1 MSVKESLIEMMK
13 RPSLLT
19 RSVSSACAFVAT
31 ALFTLPSLAQ
41 TCGNEAG
48 GFETWASQFRS
59 KATAQGISAGTAN
72 SVLSGI
78 SYDPNVIR
86 LDRSQR
92 SFKLTFEQF
101 YAKRV
106 SNALIARGQRQMQ
119 THGQLLS
126 QIEKR
131 YGVPGSILIAIWG
144 LETNYGA
151 DGNGGKSIVNSLAT
165 LAYDCRRSD
174 FFQNELV
181 AALKIV
187 DRGDMP
193 ATALKGGWAGE
204 IGPMQFLPSSYV
216 KYAVDFDGDGR
227 KDLIRSTADMLAS
240 TANYMKSFG
249 WVAGKSWEPGS
260 TNYGVIQQW
269 NKAEVY
275 AKTISIMAS
284 KLEGRSQ

>member
-1 MSVKESLIEMMK
+1 MIMSTLKTARCALSL
-13 RPSLLT
+13 
-19 RSVSSACAFVAT
+19 CAIAAAT
-31 ALFTLPSLAQ
+31 FAAFPATAQ
-41 TCGNEAG
+41 TCGNEAN
-48 GFETWASQFRS
+48 GFDAWASQFRS
-59 KATAQGISAGTAN
+59 KASAQGISAGTAN
-72 SVLSGI
+72 SVLSGL

-92 SFKLTFEQF
+92 SFKLSFEQF

-106 SNALIARGQRQMQ
+106 SNALISRGQRQMQ
-119 THGQLLS
+119 THAQLLS
-126 QIEKR
+126 QLEKR
-131 YGVPGSILIAIWG
+131 FGVPGSILIAIWG

-165 LAYDCRRSD
+165 LAYDCRRSE

-181 AALKIV
+181 SALKIV
-187 DRGDMP
+187 DRGDMQ
-193 ATALKGGWAGE
+193 ASALRGGWAGE

-216 KYAVDFDGDGR
+216 KFAVDFDGDGR
-227 KDLIRSTADMLAS
+227 KDLIRSVPDMLAS

-249 WVAGKSWEPGS
+249 WVAGKSWEPGT

-275 AKTISIMAS
+275 AKTISIMAA